1 MTVMS
6 MRSPAFT
13 VKITRNLA
21 LDMISFKKAK
31 ILNNFHKHLTIFSFL
46 IILSVV
52 TRLKG
57 FLL

>member
-31 ILNNFHKHLTIFSFL
+31 ISYNFHKHLTIFSFL